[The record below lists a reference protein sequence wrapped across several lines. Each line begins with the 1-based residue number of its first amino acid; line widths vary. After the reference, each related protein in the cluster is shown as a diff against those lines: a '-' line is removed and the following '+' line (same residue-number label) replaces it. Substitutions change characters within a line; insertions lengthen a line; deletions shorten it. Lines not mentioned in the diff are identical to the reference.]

1 MKKIIFITLVLSFI
15 ITNTVIAYNPYGI
28 SDGLY
33 MKLQEEK
40 SAIEY
45 RISQLETSSYNS
57 PGLSS
62 MNIESRINDLERER
76 DSKKNYAT
84 GTYAKYGA
92 TEMLQVAL
100 DKIDEEYDAK
110 ISALEDQKAYYD
122 QQSSY
127 EEEARENK
135 AEAQRLK
142 KKLLELESQLVDQRA
157 EEAKKQIEALKNT
170 PKVEINLINELTNNS
185 QKSPPPAIDV
195 FNKLDTMIDTVES
208 ARLYSLVKENDF
220 NMYTQIQIIA
230 SAKYFNNKTT
240 VLDLFNY
247 LDSLSEK
254 QAVFVNQKLGIFN
267 PDLQIETNKL
277 AWAKYPNGKEYKINT
292 PVVDVTNVVKTPTP
306 VKENPKPVVSRAIL
320 ESISGVKTEVMNRE
334 QALTYYNKVK
344 QLKSEGKTVEAQS
357 VIDKMSETDYEVFES
372 LVKEL
377 KTATSTDKVV
387 EKVEVKPSFSQKFFG
402 FFKKMAFWK

>member
-1 MKKIIFITLVLSFI
+1 
-15 ITNTVIAYNPYGI
+15 
-28 SDGLY
+28 
-33 MKLQEEK
+33 
-40 SAIEY
+40 
-45 RISQLETSSYNS
+45 
-57 PGLSS
+57 
-62 MNIESRINDLERER
+62 
-76 DSKKNYAT
+76 
-84 GTYAKYGA
+84 
-92 TEMLQVAL
+92 
-100 DKIDEEYDAK
+100 
-110 ISALEDQKAYYD
+110 
-122 QQSSY
+122 
-127 EEEARENK
+127 
-135 AEAQRLK
+135 
-142 KKLLELESQLVDQRA
+142 
-157 EEAKKQIEALKNT
+157 
-170 PKVEINLINELTNNS
+170 
-185 QKSPPPAIDV
+185 
-195 FNKLDTMIDTVES
+195 MIDTVES